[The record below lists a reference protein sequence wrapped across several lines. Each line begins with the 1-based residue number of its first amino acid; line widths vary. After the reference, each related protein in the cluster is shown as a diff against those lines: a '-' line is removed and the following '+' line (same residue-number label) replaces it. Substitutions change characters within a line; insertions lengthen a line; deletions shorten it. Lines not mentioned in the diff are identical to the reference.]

1 MCHPRKV
8 TAADIEPRC
17 CELAA
22 RNAALNRL
30 RVRRLRTSLQEE
42 DEQPAAT
49 AHERCRP
56 DATASDMSV
65 AEAGDGM
72 DVSNQ
77 GGGAEKGGSCSDGE
91 GGEGGELRV
100 VCGDA
105 RALLLLSPPFEYAH
119 LDPFGSCTPHLDA
132 FAARAPHGG
141 LISLTATDTA
151 ALYAHYPQVRA
162 RA

>member
-1 MCHPRKV
+1 M
-8 TAADIEPRC
+8 
-17 CELAA
+17 
-22 RNAALNRL
+22 
-30 RVRRLRTSLQEE
+30 
-42 DEQPAAT
+42 
-49 AHERCRP
+49 
-56 DATASDMSV
+56 
-65 AEAGDGM
+65 
-72 DVSNQ
+72 
-77 GGGAEKGGSCSDGE
+77 
-91 GGEGGELRV
+91 

-132 FAARAPHGG
+132 FAARVPHGG